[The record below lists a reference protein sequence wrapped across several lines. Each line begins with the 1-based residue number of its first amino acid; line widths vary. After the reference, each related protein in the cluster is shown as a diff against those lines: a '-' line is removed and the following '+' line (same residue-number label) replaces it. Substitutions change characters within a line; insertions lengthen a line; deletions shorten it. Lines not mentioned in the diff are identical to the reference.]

1 MNSTKVLLVVLSLS
15 AMIILGCAVG
25 NEPPEIVSV
34 SIPSSI
40 QIDETVTLSVSAW
53 DPDGDDLTYD
63 WYVNEGTLTP
73 STGTV
78 VQWTAPSTSGNVTI
92 SVIVEDK
99 HGATDSEEETI
110 YVSPITTTII
120 DNNYTISAQDYYAVS
135 KVLQAGYSVSGS
147 FSVASN
153 DINFYVMDSDDYYDW
168 VNGYTV
174 YPIVVINRST
184 GATFGFDVSQ
194 TDTYYFVMDNT
205 YSIFTSKSVYLKVT
219 TTSP

>member
-34 SIPSSI
+34 NIPSSI

-63 WYVNEGTLTP
+63 WYVSEGTLTP

-153 DINFYVMDSDDYYDW
+153 DINFYVMDSENYNKW
-168 VNGYTV
+168 VNGQFAYAK
-174 YPIVVINRST
+174 VIIERST